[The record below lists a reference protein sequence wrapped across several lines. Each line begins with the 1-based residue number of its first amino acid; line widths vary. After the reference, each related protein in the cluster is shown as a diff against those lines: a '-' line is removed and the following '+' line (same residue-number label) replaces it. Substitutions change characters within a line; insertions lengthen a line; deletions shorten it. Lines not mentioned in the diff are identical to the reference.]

1 MEDETRDYLVLIANT
16 IALVLI
22 WMIGNVLV
30 GIYIGLAFFSD
41 APNWKNLLYYAGC
54 IASLVFLTRYILK
67 KWRKLLSVQ
76 TRENY

>member
-30 GIYIGLAFFSD
+30 GIYIGLAFFND
-41 APNWKNLLYYAGC
+41 APNWKNMLYYAGF

-67 KWRKLLSVQ
+67 KWRKHISLQ
-76 TRENY
+76 TGEN